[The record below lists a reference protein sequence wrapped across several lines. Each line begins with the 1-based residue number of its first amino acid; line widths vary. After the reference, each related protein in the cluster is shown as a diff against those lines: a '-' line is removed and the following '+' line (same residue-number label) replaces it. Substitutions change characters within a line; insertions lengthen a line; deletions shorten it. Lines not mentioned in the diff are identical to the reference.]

1 MSATLPLSATPLY
14 TGTTYRTCPRSGLQF
29 EAQAERLMIVNAV
42 IAVVALLVGG
52 LLAIGVVLT
61 RWPAVHWLAADT
73 FYMVLTAH
81 GIDMLIFWMIFF
93 EVAVLYFCS
102 STLLRCRIATPWLAW
117 LAAGMMLVGA
127 VMNNVAVFQGGSSV
141 MMTSYVP
148 MMAAPTFYLGLILF
162 AVGALI
168 ATFVFFGTLVIAKR
182 DKTYQGS
189 VPLVTFGAITAAI
202 IAVFTIASGAI
213 ILIPTFMLSMGWI
226 KSVDPLMYRTIWWAF
241 GHSSQQ
247 VNVAV
252 HISIWYAVA
261 AICFGA
267 KPMSE
272 RVSRGAFLLYILF
285 LQLASAHHLLADP
298 GMSTGWKIVNTSY
311 FMYFAVLASMIHGLT
326 IPGAIEVAQRAK
338 GYNRGLFEW
347 LRKAPW
353 GNPVFSGMFISLIGF
368 GFLGGIS
375 GVMMG
380 TEQLN
385 MLIHNTIYVPGHFH
399 ATVVVGTTLSFM
411 ALTYFLIPVLFK
423 REMIVP
429 GLAKLQPYLFGLS
442 MYFFCLVMMGAG
454 TLGVSRRHWDMALT
468 GAALGYE
475 WPGAA
480 YLMMGLVG
488 IAGIA
493 AIAGGGLYIYIT
505 VGSLLWGKKL
515 DSGVV
520 SPTFTPI
527 PRTAP
532 SGVVQTYGSAGFAAP
547 GTFML
552 AMLFLVAF
560 ILYYFIN
567 WKYLG
572 QLWGLA

>member
-1 MSATLPLSATPLY
+1 MSATIPVSGSFA
-14 TGTTYRTCPRSGLQF
+14 GTTYRTCPRSGLQF
-29 EAQAERLMIVNAV
+29 EARAERLMIANAV
-42 IAVVALLVGG
+42 VAVVALLIGG

-61 RWPAVHWLAADT
+61 RWPAVHWLPADT

-81 GIDMLIFWMIFF
+81 GIDMLIFWIIFF
-93 EVAVLYFCS
+93 EMAVLYFCS
-102 STLLRCRIATPWLAW
+102 STLLRCRIATPNIAW
-117 LAAGMMLVGA
+117 LAFALMLIGA
-127 VMNNVAVFQGGSSV
+127 VTNNVAVFQGSSSV

-148 MMAAPTFYLGLILF
+148 MMASPAFYLGLILF

-168 ATFVFFGTLVIAKR
+168 GCFVFFGTLVVAKR
-182 DKTYQGS
+182 EKTYEGS

-213 ILIPTFMLSMGWI
+213 ILIPTFLMSVGLV
-226 KSVDPLMYRTIWWAF
+226 KEVDPLVYRTIWWAF

-247 VNVAV
+247 INVAA

-261 AICFGA
+261 AIAFGA

-298 GMSTGWKIVNTSY
+298 GLSTGWKVVNTSY

-326 IPGAIEVAQRAK
+326 IPGAIEVAQRQK
-338 GYNRGLFEW
+338 GYTRGLFEW

-353 GNPVFSGMFISLIGF
+353 GNPVFSGMFIALIGF

-423 REMIVP
+423 REMILP
-429 GLAKLQPYLFGLS
+429 QMAKIQPYLFGLS

-454 TLGVSRRHWDMALT
+454 TLGVSRRHWDMAFQ

-488 IAGIA
+488 IAGVS
-493 AIAGGGLYIYIT
+493 AIAGGGIYIMVT
-505 VGSLLWGKKL
+505 VGSLLFGKKL
-515 DSGVV
+515 DNGKTSGV
-520 SPTFTPI
+520 PTPV
-527 PRTAP
+527 PRAAP
-532 SGVVQTYGSAGFAAP
+532 TVVAQTYGSAGFAAP

-552 AMLFLVAF
+552 ALLFLVAF
-560 ILYYFIN
+560 VLYYFIN

-572 QLWGLA
+572 QLWGLS

>member
-1 MSATLPLSATPLY
+1 MTSTS
-14 TGTTYRTCPRSGLQF
+14 YRTCPRSGLQF
-29 EAQAERLMIVNAV
+29 ESQAESLMKINAV
-42 IAVVALLVGG
+42 TAVVALLVGG
-52 LLAIGVVLT
+52 ILAIGVVLT

-81 GIDMLIFWMIFF
+81 GIDMLIFWIIFF
-93 EVAVLYFCS
+93 EIAVLYFAS
-102 STLLRCRIATPWLAW
+102 STLLRCRLATPRVAW
-117 LAAGMMLVGA
+117 LAFVLMLIGA

-148 MMAAPTFYLGLILF
+148 MMASPYFYAGLILF
-162 AVGALI
+162 AVDALV
-168 ATFVFFGTLVIAKR
+168 ACFVFFGTLVVAKR
-182 DKTYQGS
+182 DRTYQGS
-189 VPLVTFGAITAAI
+189 VPLVTFGAIVAAI

-213 ILIPTFMLSMGWI
+213 ILIPTFFLSVGI
-226 KSVDPLMYRTIWWAF
+226 IDQVDPLIYRTIWWAF

-247 VNVAV
+247 INVAA

-261 AICFGA
+261 AIAFGA

-298 GMSTGWKIVNTSY
+298 GVSTAWKVVNTSY

-338 GYNRGLFEW
+338 GYNKGLFEW

-385 MLIHNTIYVPGHFH
+385 MIIHNTVYVPGHFH
-399 ATVVVGTTLSFM
+399 ATVVVGTTLTFM

-423 REMIVP
+423 REMISP
-429 GLAKLQPYLFGLS
+429 GLARLQPYLFGLS

-454 TLGVSRRHWDMALT
+454 TLGVPRRHWDLSFA
-468 GAALGYE
+468 GAAMAYE

-488 IAGIA
+488 IAGVA
-493 AIAGGGLYIYIT
+493 AITGGALYIYIT

-515 DSGVV
+515 GGGLP
-520 SPTFTPI
+520 SPRFTPI
-527 PRTAP
+527 PPSAP
-532 SGVVQTYGSAGFAAP
+532 SAAAQTYGSAGFAAP
-547 GTFML
+547 GTFTL
-552 AMLFLVAF
+552 AMVFLVSF

-567 WKYLG
+567 WKYLS
-572 QLWGLA
+572 QVWGLS

>member
-1 MSATLPLSATPLY
+1 MNAMNTAVN
-14 TGTTYRTCPRSGLQF
+14 TTYRTCPRSGLQF
-29 EAQAERLMIVNAV
+29 ESQAEKLMIVNAV
-42 IAVVALLVGG
+42 TAVVALLVGG
-52 LLAIGVVLT
+52 ILAIGVVLT

-81 GIDMLIFWMIFF
+81 GIDMLIFWIIFF

-102 STLLRCRIATPWLAW
+102 STLLRCRIATPRIAW
-117 LAAGMMLVGA
+117 LAFALMLIGA
-127 VMNNVAVFQGGSSV
+127 VVNNVAVFQGGSSV

-148 MMAAPTFYLGLILF
+148 MMAAPSFYLGLILF

-168 ATFVFFGTLVIAKR
+168 ACFVFFGTLVIAKR
-182 DKTYQGS
+182 EKTYEGS

-202 IAVFTIASGAI
+202 IAVFTITSGAI
-213 ILIPTFMLSMGWI
+213 ILIPTFLMSVGLV
-226 KSVDPLMYRTIWWAF
+226 KEVDPLIYRTIWWAF

-247 VNVAV
+247 INVAA

-261 AICFGA
+261 AIAFGA

-298 GMSTGWKIVNTSY
+298 GISTEWKVVNTSY

-338 GYNRGLFEW
+338 GYNKGLFEW

-353 GNPVFSGMFISLIGF
+353 GNPVFSGVFISLIGF

-385 MLIHNTIYVPGHFH
+385 LLIHNTIYVPGHFH

-411 ALTYFLIPVLFK
+411 ALTYFLIPVLFR
-423 REMIVP
+423 REMILP
-429 GLAKLQPYLFGLS
+429 GLAKLQPYLFGFS

-454 TLGVSRRHWDMALT
+454 TLGISRRHWDMAFS
-468 GAALGYE
+468 GAALAYE

-488 IAGIA
+488 IGGVV
-493 AIAGGGLYIYIT
+493 AIVSGALYIVIT
-505 VGSLLWGKKL
+505 VGSILFGKKL
-515 DSGVV
+515 DQGAV
-520 SPTFTPI
+520 SPKFTPVSRAA
-527 PRTAP
+527 PTAAA
-532 SGVVQTYGSAGFAAP
+532 QTYGSAGFVAP
-547 GTFML
+547 GTFVL
-552 AMLFLVAF
+552 AMFFLVSF
-560 ILYYFIN
+560 VLYYFIN

>member
-1 MSATLPLSATPLY
+1 MSAVLPVPASPGAT
-14 TGTTYRTCPRSGLQF
+14 TTYRTCPRSGLQF
-29 EAQAERLMIVNAV
+29 EARAEWLMIANAV
-42 IAVVALLVGG
+42 TAVVALLIGG

-61 RWPAVHWLAADT
+61 RWPAVHWLAPDT

-81 GIDMLIFWMIFF
+81 GIDMLIFWIIFF
-93 EVAVLYFCS
+93 EIAVLYFCS
-102 STLLRCRIATPWLAW
+102 STLLRCRIATPNIAW
-117 LAAGMMLVGA
+117 LGFALMLIGA
-127 VMNNVAVFQGGSSV
+127 VTNNVAVFQGSSSV

-148 MMAAPTFYLGLILF
+148 MMATPAFYLGLILF

-168 ATFVFFGTLVIAKR
+168 GCFVFFGTLVIAKR
-182 DKTYQGS
+182 EKTYEGS

-213 ILIPTFMLSMGWI
+213 ILIPTFLMSVGLV
-226 KSVDPLMYRTIWWAF
+226 KEVDPLVYRTIWWAF

-247 VNVAV
+247 INVAA

-261 AICFGA
+261 AIAFGA

-298 GMSTGWKIVNTSY
+298 GLSTGWKVVNTSY

-326 IPGAIEVAQRAK
+326 IPGAIEVAQRQK
-338 GYNRGLFEW
+338 GYTRGLFEW

-353 GNPVFSGMFISLIGF
+353 GNPVFSGMFIALIGF

-423 REMIVP
+423 REMILP
-429 GLAKLQPYLFGLS
+429 QLAKIQPYLFGLS

-454 TLGVSRRHWDMALT
+454 TLGVSRRHWDMAFQ

-488 IAGIA
+488 IGGIA
-493 AIAGGGLYIYIT
+493 AIAGGGIYILVT
-505 VGSLLWGKKL
+505 VGSILFGRKL
-515 DSGVV
+515 ESGASSNVGTPVPRAAPTVV
-520 SPTFTPI
+520 
-527 PRTAP
+527 A
-532 SGVVQTYGSAGFAAP
+532 QTYGSAGFAAP
-547 GTFML
+547 GTFVL

-560 ILYYFIN
+560 VLYYFIN

-572 QLWGLA
+572 QLWGLS

>member
-1 MSATLPLSATPLY
+1 MTS
-14 TGTTYRTCPRSGLQF
+14 TTYRTCPRSGLQF
-29 EAQAERLMIVNAV
+29 ESQAEKLMIVNAV
-42 IAVVALLVGG
+42 TAVVALLVGG

-61 RWPAVHWLAADT
+61 RWPTIHWLAADT

-81 GIDMLIFWMIFF
+81 GIDMLIFWIIFF

-102 STLLRCRIATPWLAW
+102 STLLRCRLATPKVAW
-117 LAAGMMLVGA
+117 AAFVLMLIGA
-127 VMNNVAVFQGGSSV
+127 VMNNVAVFQGSSSV

-162 AVGALI
+162 AVGALV
-168 ATFVFFGTLVIAKR
+168 AVFVFFGTLVVAKR

-213 ILIPTFMLSMGWI
+213 ILVPTFFLSLGWI
-226 KSVDPLMYRTIWWAF
+226 KEVDPLVYRTIWWAF

-247 VNVAV
+247 INVAA

-261 AICFGA
+261 AIAFGA

-272 RVSRGAFLLYILF
+272 RVSRGAFLLYIVF

-298 GMSTGWKIVNTSY
+298 GVSTAWKVVNTSY

-338 GYNRGLFEW
+338 GYNNGLFEW

-353 GNPVFSGMFISLIGF
+353 GNPVWSGVFISIIGF

-385 MLIHNTIYVPGHFH
+385 MIIHNTIYVPGHFH

-423 REMIVP
+423 REMINP
-429 GLAKLQPYLFGLS
+429 GLAKIQPYLFGFS

-454 TLGVSRRHWDMALT
+454 TLGVSRRHWDMAFS
-468 GAALGYE
+468 GAAMAYE

-480 YLMMGLVG
+480 YLLMGLVG
-488 IAGIA
+488 IGGIA
-493 AIAGGGLYIYIT
+493 AIVGGGIYIYIT
-505 VGSLLWGKKL
+505 VGSILWGKKL
-515 DSGVV
+515 DAGKTS
-520 SPTFTPI
+520 SSFTPI
-527 PRTAP
+527 PPTAP
-532 SGVVQTYGSAGFAAP
+532 TAVAQSYGSAGFAAP
-547 GTFML
+547 GTFVL
-552 AMLFLVAF
+552 AMVFLVSF
-560 ILYYFIN
+560 VLYYFIN
-567 WKYLG
+567 WKYLS
-572 QLWGLA
+572 QVWGLS

>member
-1 MSATLPLSATPLY
+1 MTA
-14 TGTTYRTCPRSGLQF
+14 TTYRTCPRSGLQF
-29 EAQAERLMIVNAV
+29 ESQAEKLMIANAV
-42 IAVVALLVGG
+42 AAVVALLVGG

-81 GIDMLIFWMIFF
+81 GIDMLIFWIIFF
-93 EVAVLYFCS
+93 EVAVLYFAS
-102 STLLRCRIATPWLAW
+102 STLLRCRIATPKIAW
-117 LAAGMMLVGA
+117 AAFALMLIGA
-127 VMNNVAVFQGGSSV
+127 VMNNLTVFQGGSSV

-148 MMAAPTFYLGLILF
+148 MMASSWFYLGLILF

-168 ATFVFFGTLVIAKR
+168 ACFVFFGTLVVAKR
-182 DKTYQGS
+182 EKTYEGS

-213 ILIPTFMLSMGWI
+213 ILIPTYMMAIGLIGE
-226 KSVDPLMYRTIWWAF
+226 VDPLIYRTIWWAF

-247 VNVAV
+247 INVAA

-261 AICFGA
+261 AIAFGA

-298 GMSTGWKIVNTSY
+298 GISTEWKVVNTSY
-311 FMYFAVLASMIHGLT
+311 FMYFAVLASMIHALS
-326 IPGAIEVAQRAK
+326 IPGAMEVAQRAK
-338 GYNRGLFEW
+338 GYNKGLFEW

-353 GNPVFSGMFISLIGF
+353 GNPAFSGVFISLVGF

-385 MLIHNTIYVPGHFH
+385 LLIHNTIYVPGHFH
-399 ATVVVGTTLSFM
+399 ATVVIGTTLTFM
-411 ALTYFLIPVLFK
+411 ALTYFLIPVLFR
-423 REMIVP
+423 REMISP
-429 GLAKLQPYLFGLS
+429 GLAKIQPYLFGFS

-454 TLGVSRRHWDMALT
+454 TLGVSRRHWDMAFS
-468 GAALGYE
+468 GAALAYE

-488 IAGIA
+488 IGGIA
-493 AIAGGGLYIYIT
+493 AIVGGGIYIYVT
-505 VGSLLWGKKL
+505 VGSILWGKKL
-515 DSGVV
+515 DTGVV
-520 SPTFTPI
+520 SPKFTPVGRAA
-527 PRTAP
+527 PTAAA
-532 SGVVQTYGSAGFAAP
+532 QTYGSAGFVAP
-547 GTFML
+547 GTFVL
-552 AMLFLVAF
+552 AMFFLVSF
-560 ILYYFIN
+560 VLYYFIN

-572 QLWGLA
+572 QLWGLS

>member
-1 MSATLPLSATPLY
+1 
-14 TGTTYRTCPRSGLQF
+14 
-29 EAQAERLMIVNAV
+29 MIANAV
-42 IAVVALLVGG
+42 TAVVALLVGG
-52 LLAIGVVLT
+52 ILAIGVVLT
-61 RWPAVHWLAADT
+61 RWPTVHWLAADT

-81 GIDMLIFWMIFF
+81 GIDMLIYWIIFF
-93 EVAVLYFCS
+93 EMAVLYFCS
-102 STLLRCRIATPWLAW
+102 STLLRCRIATPKVAW
-117 LAAGMMLVGA
+117 AAFALMLIGA
-127 VMNNVAVFQGGSSV
+127 VMNNVAVFQGSSSV

-168 ATFVFFGTLVIAKR
+168 GCFIFFGTLVIAKR
-182 DKTYQGS
+182 EKTYQGS
-189 VPLVTFGAITAAI
+189 VPLVTFGAIVAAI

-213 ILIPTFMLSMGWI
+213 ILIPTFLLSVGI
-226 KSVDPLMYRTIWWAF
+226 ISYVDPLIYRTIWWAF

-247 VNVAV
+247 INVAA

-261 AICFGA
+261 AIAFGA

-298 GMSTGWKIVNTSY
+298 GVSTAWKVVNTSY

-338 GYNRGLFEW
+338 GYNNGLFEW

-353 GNPVFSGMFISLIGF
+353 SNPVWSGVFISIIGF

-385 MLIHNTIYVPGHFH
+385 MIIHNTIYVPGHFH

-411 ALTYFLIPVLFK
+411 ALTYFLIPVLFR
-423 REMIVP
+423 REMINP
-429 GLAKLQPYLFGLS
+429 GLAKIQPYLFGFS

-454 TLGVSRRHWDMALT
+454 TLGVSRRHWDMAFN
-468 GAALGYE
+468 GSAMAYE

-480 YLMMGLVG
+480 YLLMGLVG

-493 AIAGGGLYIYIT
+493 AILGGAIYIYIT

-515 DSGVV
+515 SSGTI
-520 SPTFTPI
+520 SANFTPI
-527 PRTAP
+527 PPTAP
-532 SGVVQTYGSAGFAAP
+532 TAVAQTYGSAGFAAP
-547 GTFML
+547 GTFVL
-552 AMLFLVAF
+552 AMVFLVSF
-560 ILYYFIN
+560 VLYYFIN
-567 WKYLG
+567 WKYLS
-572 QLWGLA
+572 QVWGLS

>member
-1 MSATLPLSATPLY
+1 MT
-14 TGTTYRTCPRSGLQF
+14 TTYRTCPRSGLQF
-29 EAQAERLMIVNAV
+29 ESQAEKLMMVNAV
-42 IAVVALLVGG
+42 TAVVALLVGG

-61 RWPAVHWLAADT
+61 RWPTVHWLAADT

-81 GIDMLIFWMIFF
+81 GIDMLIFWIIFF

-102 STLLRCRIATPWLAW
+102 STLLRCRLATPRVAW
-117 LAAGMMLVGA
+117 LAFGLMLIGA
-127 VMNNVAVFQGGSSV
+127 IVNNVAVFQGGSSV

-168 ATFVFFGTLVIAKR
+168 ACFVFFGTLVIAKR

-202 IAVFTIASGAI
+202 IAVFTITSGAI
-213 ILIPTFMLSMGWI
+213 ILIPTFLMSIGVV
-226 KSVDPLMYRTIWWAF
+226 KEVDPLVYRTIWWAF

-247 VNVAV
+247 INVAA

-261 AICFGA
+261 AIAFGA

-298 GMSTGWKIVNTSY
+298 GVSTAWKVVNTSY

-326 IPGAIEVAQRAK
+326 IPGAIEVAQRQK
-338 GYNRGLFEW
+338 GFNNGLFEW

-353 GNPVFSGMFISLIGF
+353 GNPVFSGVFISLIGF

-385 MLIHNTIYVPGHFH
+385 MIIHNTIYVPGHFH

-423 REMIVP
+423 REMINP
-429 GLAKLQPYLFGLS
+429 GLAKFQPYLFGLS

-454 TLGVSRRHWDMALT
+454 TLGVSRRHWDMAFS
-468 GAALGYE
+468 GAAMAYE

-480 YLMMGLVG
+480 YLLMGLVG
-488 IAGIA
+488 VAGIA
-493 AIAGGGLYIYIT
+493 AIAGGAVYIYIT
-505 VGSLLWGKKL
+505 VGSLLWGKRL
-515 DSGVV
+515 EAGAT
-520 SPTFTPI
+520 SPSFTPI

-532 SGVVQTYGSAGFAAP
+532 TAVAQGYGSAGFAAP
-547 GTFML
+547 GTFAL
-552 AMLFLVAF
+552 AMVFLVAF
-560 ILYYFIN
+560 VLYYFIN
-567 WKYLG
+567 WKYLS
-572 QLWGLA
+572 QVWGLS

>member
-1 MSATLPLSATPLY
+1 MSATIPVPTTPLH
-14 TGTTYRTCPRSGLQF
+14 TTTYRTCPRSGLQF
-29 EAQAERLMIVNAV
+29 EAQAEKLMIANAV
-42 IAVVALLVGG
+42 IAVVVLLVGG

-81 GIDMLIFWMIFF
+81 GIDMLIFWIIFF
-93 EVAVLYFCS
+93 EMAVLYFCS
-102 STLLRCRIATPWLAW
+102 STLLRCRIATPNIAW
-117 LAAGMMLVGA
+117 LALALMVIGA
-127 VMNNVAVFQGGSSV
+127 VTNNVAVFQGGSSV

-148 MMAAPTFYLGLILF
+148 MMASPAFYLGLILF

-168 ATFVFFGTLVIAKR
+168 GCFVFFGTLVIAKR
-182 DKTYQGS
+182 EKTYQGS

-213 ILIPTFMLSMGWI
+213 ILIPTFLMSVGI
-226 KSVDPLMYRTIWWAF
+226 VKQVDPLVYRTIWWAF

-247 VNVAV
+247 INVAA
-252 HISIWYAVA
+252 HISIWYAIA
-261 AICFGA
+261 AIAFGA

-298 GMSTGWKIVNTSY
+298 GLSTGWKVVNTSY

-338 GYNRGLFEW
+338 GFNKTLFEW

-385 MLIHNTIYVPGHFH
+385 MLIHNTVYVPGHFH

-411 ALTYFLIPVLFK
+411 ALTYFLIPVLFR
-423 REMIVP
+423 REMIMP
-429 GLAKLQPYLFGLS
+429 GLARIQPYLFGLS

-454 TLGVSRRHWDMALT
+454 TLGVSRRHWDMALS

-488 IAGIA
+488 IAGVA
-493 AIAGGGLYIYIT
+493 AIAGGGIYIFIT

-515 DSGVV
+515 DTGKV
-520 SPTFTPI
+520 SSMGTPI
-527 PRTAP
+527 PPTAP
-532 SGVVQTYGSAGFAAP
+532 TAVAQSYGSAGFAAP

-552 AMLFLVAF
+552 AMVFLVAF
-560 ILYYFIN
+560 VLYYFIN

-572 QLWGLA
+572 QLWGLS